1 MNLDAKQK
9 KYLIIGGAVVLGI
22 YVINKWLHSLPKPED
37 KIQATPEFDRDLVL
51 SKGAKGA
58 EVSELQRVLLKDYSA
73 NLGDTGVNKDG
84 IDGDFGILTEVALKK
99 AKGVTEIALK
109 NLENG

>member
-1 MNLDAKQK
+1 MTLDAKQK
-9 KYLIIGGAVVLGI
+9 KYLIIGGTLVIVI
-22 YVINKWLHSLPKPED
+22 YIISKWLRTLPKPED
-37 KIQATPEFDRDLVL
+37 KIQATPELNKDLVL
-51 SKGAKGA
+51 SKGSKGA
-58 EVSELQRVLLKDYSA
+58 EVSELQRALLKDYSA

-109 NLENG
+109 DL